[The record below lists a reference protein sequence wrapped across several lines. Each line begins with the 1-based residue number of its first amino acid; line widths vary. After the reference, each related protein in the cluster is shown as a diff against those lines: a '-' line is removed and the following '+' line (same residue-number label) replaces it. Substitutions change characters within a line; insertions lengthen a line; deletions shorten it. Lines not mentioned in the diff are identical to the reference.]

1 VLHWVRNDRHIGADD
16 LLLLDAGVEAHSLY
30 TADVTRTIPVS
41 GTFTP
46 SQREIYTLVWE
57 AQRAAFAAC
66 RPGNDF
72 LDPNVA
78 AMRVLAHGLERLGIL
93 PSAEEALR
101 DDKLFYKRYS
111 LHNVSHMLGLDVHD
125 CAQARAETYK
135 FGRLEPGMVLTV
147 EPGLYFQLD
156 DLTVP
161 ERYRGIGVRIE
172 DDVVITATGHEN
184 LSAALPSE
192 ADAVEAWVRTLRGT
206 APEPWAVPPAP

>member
-1 VLHWVRNDRHIGADD
+1 
-16 LLLLDAGVEAHSLY
+16 VEAVSLY
-30 TADVTRTIPVS
+30 TADVTRTLPVNGS
-41 GTFTP
+41 FTAE
-46 SQREIYTLVWE
+46 QREIYALVWE

-66 RPGNDF
+66 KPGNDF
-72 LDPNVA
+72 LEPNAA
-78 AMRVLAHGLERLGIL
+78 AMNVLAHGLERLGIL

-125 CAQARAETYK
+125 CAKARAETYK
-135 FGRLEPGMVLTV
+135 FGRLAPGMVLTV

-161 ERYRGIGVRIE
+161 VRYRGIGVRIE
-172 DDVVITATGHEN
+172 DDVVITPDGYEN

-192 ADAVEAWVRTLRGT
+192 PDGSRNVFVRWPGPRPNPGSSRRPAKYFRRLQTLGT
-206 APEPWAVPPAP
+206 GLG

>member
-1 VLHWVRNDRHIGADD
+1 
-16 LLLLDAGVEAHSLY
+16 
-30 TADVTRTIPVS
+30 
-41 GTFTP
+41 
-46 SQREIYTLVWE
+46 VWE

-72 LDPNVA
+72 LDPNTA
-78 AMRVLAHGLERLGIL
+78 AMHVLAHGLERLGIL
-93 PSAEEALR
+93 SSADEALQ

-172 DDVVITATGHEN
+172 DDVAITATGHEN

-192 ADAVEAWVRTLRGT
+192 PDAVEAWVRALRGT
-206 APEPWAVPPAP
+206 APEPWVVPE